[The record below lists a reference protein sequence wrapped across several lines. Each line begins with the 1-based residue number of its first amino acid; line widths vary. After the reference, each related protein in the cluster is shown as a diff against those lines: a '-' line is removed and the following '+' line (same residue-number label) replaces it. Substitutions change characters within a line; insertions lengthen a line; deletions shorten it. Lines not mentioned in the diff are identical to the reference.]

1 MAEHDIKIKM
11 NARDYAFRVSSNKL
25 LVELIRDDIGLT
37 GTKQACQSGEC
48 GSCTVIMNGK
58 SVLSCLILACD
69 CDGAEITTIEGLS
82 EDTKELHPIQQAFI
96 EEGAIQC
103 GFCTPGMI
111 LSTKYLL
118 DQNSDPSDEE
128 IRIGLAGNICRC
140 TGYQKIFQAVKS
152 AAKKLKQMT
161 ENRKTD

>member
-1 MAEHDIKIKM
+1 MAEHDIKIKV

-118 DQNSDPSDEE
+118 DQNPDPSDEE

-152 AAKKLKQMT
+152 AAKKLEQKT
-161 ENRKTD
+161 EDR